1 MSITI
6 KKRKQV
12 SSENTM
18 KNPEMTHEKPKNLE
32 TNQKKPRNVSIHANQ
47 FNFINSRFTVALQTN
62 SHMLLG
68 INLIGHFSS

>member
-18 KNPEMTHEKPKNLE
+18 KNPEMAHE
-32 TNQKKPRNVSIHANQ
+32 KPRNVSIHANQ

-62 SHMLLG
+62 SHMLL
-68 INLIGHFSS
+68 HRYKFDWPSQ

>member
-1 MSITI
+1 MA
-6 KKRKQV
+6 
-12 SSENTM
+12 
-18 KNPEMTHEKPKNLE
+18 HEKP
-32 TNQKKPRNVSIHANQ
+32 QKPRNKPQKPRNVSIHANQ